1 MSESGFNPQIVGNEW
16 KPRLSEV
23 AVRLYDRHLG
33 GSSFIVPPHQTGTLV
48 VDGKIQGKTVGKQD
62 LKSFWQR
69 FLPFL
74 SKKTT
79 TQVYLARNGL
89 ISLVAIIPDG
99 RSADGHVFHVLCNYQ
114 VEIGNVDR
122 FSHHF
127 FQTKDVVTTND
138 LEDALRDSVSEAVKT
153 FLRNSSSAELIPGSS
168 ELSQRF
174 TDEIERTLSRTAET
188 FGLSVTN
195 VMTPVFSSK
204 SVSELIDKKRQR
216 ETELENLQEAKEY
229 ERRKYEIDKDVYE
242 LEREIGE
249 LEFDKSIDEVDMA
262 ARLEARKNE
271 IKSKSIAQRLQVQE
285 GIDRAVERFKES
297 RKKAKERVEDDD
309 RKRARQLED
318 ETQLRNHL
326 LATVEIARSEELA
339 DLKHSYYL
347 KLLKHQGA
355 ISNEQLKQRQEA
367 YAEQSKLMRKQLEDS
382 LANRALK
389 ENADRTSIL
398 TQHEVSIQIQRERH
412 ELAEKIRKDKA
423 TTDLEIRKNDTNYNQ
438 YILDREQDRKLEGI
452 RGAAEIQR
460 ENLESMHRLHMEKER
475 HDAEQ
480 KLKLAEH
487 QAKNRPK
494 TDDEMKWNA
503 SPEQLRAAAE
513 YELAKNG
520 HSIKHA
526 AEREADLKQMLQV
539 LQQAQS
545 QTPAQIAAMLQQQ
558 ETLWKGIF
566 DRLKDTGD
574 SGLEAIKQVALEMS
588 RNQKVNVQLPD
599 FQPGTGKSS
608 QEDILNYFKELLM
621 AQARATKN

>member
-1 MSESGFNPQIVGNEW
+1 MSESGFNPQIIGNEW

-23 AVRLYDRHLG
+23 AVRLYDRHLV

-48 VDGKIQGKTVGKQD
+48 VDGKIQGRTVGKQD

-74 SKKTT
+74 SKKTA

-138 LEDALRDSVSEAVKT
+138 LEDALRDTVSEAVKK
-153 FLRNSSSAELIPGSS
+153 FLRNSTSSELIQGSAELSN
-168 ELSQRF
+168 RF
-174 TDEIERTLSRTAET
+174 TDDIERSLSRTAET

-195 VMTPVFSSK
+195 VMTPAFSSK
-204 SVSELIDKKRQR
+204 SVTELIDKKRQR
-216 ETELENLQEAKEY
+216 DSELENLQEAKEY
-229 ERRKYEIDKDVYE
+229 ERRKFEIDKDAYD
-242 LEREIGE
+242 LQREIE
-249 LEFDKSIDEVDMA
+249 DLKFDKSIDEVDSA

-285 GIDRAVERFKES
+285 GIDRAVERYKES
-297 RKKAKERVEDDD
+297 RKKANERVEDDD
-309 RKRARQLED
+309 RKRTRQLED

-339 DLKHSYYL
+339 DLKHSYHM

-355 ISNEQLKQRQEA
+355 ITNEQLKQRQEA
-367 YAEQSKLMRKQLEDS
+367 YAEQSKLMRAQLEDS
-382 LANRALK
+382 LNQRALK
-389 ENADRTSIL
+389 ENADRTSVL
-398 TQHEVSIQIQRERH
+398 TQHEVWIRIQGERH
-412 ELAEKIRKDKA
+412 EQAEKMRRDKA
-423 TTDLEIRKNDTNYNQ
+423 ATDLEIFKGNTDYAQSVKDSEQKRE
-438 YILDREQDRKLEGI
+438 LDRI
-452 RGAAEIQR
+452 RELAEIQQK
-460 ENLESMHRLHMEKER
+460 NLESMHGR
-475 HDAEQ
+475 HLE
-480 KLKLAEH
+480 LAEH

-503 SPEQLRAAAE
+503 TPEQLRAAAE

-520 HSIKHA
+520 HSIRHA
-526 AEREADLKQMLQV
+526 AEKEADLKQMLQA

-574 SGLEAIKQVALEMS
+574 EGLKAIKEVALEMS
-588 RNQKVNVQLPD
+588 KNQKVNIQLPD
-599 FQPGTGKSS
+599 FQQGSGKSS

-621 AQARATKN
+621 AQAKATKS